1 MLRIIKFE
9 QNEYNLPINYTVDS
23 DGYFESGMFG
33 QLYINN
39 GKEVCG
45 VSNGKNPIGIID
57 DFRTNTI
64 TTNSIEEV
72 VITRAFDVKEVD
84 GKLVLNHDLKQEL
97 KNHSILP
104 SSFYTFP
111 VDVCLIPING
121 VVIFTAGT
129 ELNFDMDNDGILDS
143 IRTIVSYT
151 CYIGNSQHR
160 KWFDSTEGSG
170 QITIWTKGVFETDIF
185 DPSPEYSV
193 GSKLYVS
200 EYGRITTKN
209 NDNNP
214 SIGAVIKVPSKDFF
228 RIQFELNIEND

>member
-1 MLRIIKFE
+1 MLRLIKCE
-9 QNEYNLPINYTVDS
+9 QNEYNLPTNYPVDS
-23 DGYFESGMFG
+23 DSYFEPGMFG
-33 QLYINN
+33 QLYVKD

-45 VSNGKNPIGIID
+45 LSDGKNPIGIID
-57 DFRTNTI
+57 DIRTNIT

-72 VITRAFDVKEVD
+72 VIAPAFDVKEVD
-84 GKLVLNHDLKQEL
+84 GKLILNHDLKQEL

-121 VVIFTAGT
+121 VIIFTAGT

-151 CYIGNSQHR
+151 CYIGKPQYQEWLDTT
-160 KWFDSTEGSG
+160 KGSG
-170 QITIWTKGVFETDIF
+170 QITIWTKGIFETDIF

-200 EYGRITTKN
+200 EFGRITN
-209 NDNNP
+209 QSSDNNH
-214 SIGAVIKVPSKDFF
+214 SIGTVIKVPSKDFS
-228 RIQFELNIEND
+228 RIQFELNIENN